1 MPELKLKK
9 KVKKVVN
16 RRYNDSNSQD
26 SSKQQMLKYLVNSD
40 QPINNEIFDSN
51 LIKDKINKDNLKPIR
66 YKSTNYD
73 VK

>member
-26 SSKQQMLKYLVNSD
+26 SSKQQMLKYLVHSD

>member
-9 KVKKVVN
+9 KVKKAVN

>member
-40 QPINNEIFDSN
+40 QPINNEIFDSS